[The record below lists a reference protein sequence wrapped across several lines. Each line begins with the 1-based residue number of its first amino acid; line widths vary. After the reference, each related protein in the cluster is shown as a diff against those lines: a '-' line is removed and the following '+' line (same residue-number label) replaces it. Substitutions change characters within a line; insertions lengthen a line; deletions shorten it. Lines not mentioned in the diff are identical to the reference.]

1 MNGFSV
7 EIQQKSWIFKLEN
20 RKLIFTMQI
29 IFQTC
34 SEFGG
39 KVFCMTKIEQKI
51 TKIGLVRTFKN
62 DFFKNLILQK
72 TFPPN
77 SEQVWKMICMVKIN
91 SPASRSIF
99 RVFLVIFPEFGCPCE
114 IWVDFFRNFSNL
126 CTKNL
131 EIYPRESLQIFVRV
145 FY

>member
-1 MNGFSV
+1 M
-7 EIQQKSWIFKLEN
+7 WISLFWKPL
-20 RKLIFTMQI
+20 
-29 IFQTC
+29 
-34 SEFGG
+34 
-39 KVFCMTKIEQKI
+39 
-51 TKIGLVRTFKN
+51 TFKN
-62 DFFKNLILQK
+62 DFFKNLILHK

-77 SEQVWKMICMVKIN
+77 SEQVWKMICMVKII

-114 IWVDFFRNFSNL
+114 IWVDIFRNFSNL

-145 FY
+145 LYEQILFTLPNRARITNLEKKFFPLGKKIWHVLSFFWTHLNNI